1 MRIHT
6 MIPLRFCLSALIA
19 CLAAAASIAAPEPEA
34 VPRRWQLR
42 LDPGDLRV
50 AIIDTPGVGER
61 MYLYMTYKVVNNS
74 GEDRDFA
81 PWFELATDS
90 GQIVRA
96 GRDVPHA
103 VVQELLRR
111 IDSPFLQDD
120 LSVQGR
126 LLQGQEN
133 AREGLVVWNAPD
145 ITAGEYTVFAM
156 GFSGPVETDVIKEL
170 QLPVVARGRFRGL
183 DANDKDYR
191 VKGHKKLFAAGDI
204 RHARASSCGPSA
216 KAARPPTPS
225 TASSWARAT
234 CQGRP

>member
-156 GFSGPVETDVIKEL
+156 GFSGETKAVPRPDTGKEIVL
-170 QLPVVARGRFRGL
+170 RKTLMLVHAGTGRL
-183 DANDKDYR
+183 D
-191 VKGHKKLFAAGDI
+191 
-204 RHARASSCGPSA
+204 
-216 KAARPPTPS
+216 PT
-225 TASSWARAT
+225 T
-234 CQGRP
+234 GRPLERIQERWIMR

>member
-1 MRIHT
+1 VRINAL
-6 MIPLRFCLSALIA
+6 IPLRFCLFAFLT
-19 CLAAAASIAAPEPEA
+19 CLAAAALAAPEPEA

-42 LDPGDLRV
+42 IDPGGLRV
-50 AIIDTPGVGER
+50 AFINTPGLGER
-61 MYLYMTYKVVNNS
+61 AYLYMTYKVVNNS

-90 GQIVRA
+90 GQLVRA

-111 IDSPFLQDD
+111 IDSPFLQDE

-126 LLQGQEN
+126 LLQGPEH

-156 GFSGPVETDVIKEL
+156 GFSGETKAVPRPDTGDE
-170 QLPVVARGRFRGL
+170 VVLRKTLMLVHAGTGRL
-183 DANDKDYR
+183 D
-191 VKGHKKLFAAGDI
+191 
-204 RHARASSCGPSA
+204 
-216 KAARPPTPS
+216 PT
-225 TASSWARAT
+225 T
-234 CQGRP
+234 GRPLERMQERWIMR